1 MKHVR
6 WTAVM
11 VVALFAVGFIV
22 GGCSLLQ
29 NPWERAG
36 TEPGQ
41 EIVGPD
47 GGTMVW
53 VPAGEFPMGTT
64 EEQAAEWLQTWP
76 EAMRDQLEFWFE
88 AETPQRRVEMD
99 GFWLHKHEVTNAQYR
114 AFCEATGREFPS
126 KSTEGDDHPV
136 VYVNWDDAVAYA
148 EHYGLSLPSEAQ
160 WEYAARGPEGRIF
173 PWGDDWDDQKCCNV
187 INHGDGDIP
196 TMEVGSIPEG
206 ASWCGALDM
215 AGNVWEWC
223 ADWYDPNYYKTGPTR
238 NPAGPS
244 NAVEFDWVFLGLTG
258 VVSGARVLRGGS
270 WYLDLAVDDS
280 YRCAYRN
287 RRNPESRRYYNGFR
301 CARTVP

>member
-1 MKHVR
+1 MKHMR

-11 VVALFAVGFIV
+11 VVALFAVGV
-22 GGCSLLQ
+22 VTAQ
-29 NPWERAG
+29 NDNPWEQPG
-36 TEPGQ
+36 TEAGQ

-64 EEQAAEWLQTWP
+64 GEQAAELLQTWP
-76 EAMRDQLEFWFE
+76 KSIRNVGEFFLESQ
-88 AETPQRRVEMD
+88 TPQRRVEMD

-114 AFCEATGREFPS
+114 AFCETTGRQFPS
-126 KSTEGDDHPV
+126 ESTQGDDHPV

-148 EHYGLSLPSEAQ
+148 EHYGLSLPTEAQ

-173 PWGDDWDDQKCCNV
+173 PWGDDWDDQKCCNE
-187 INHGDGDIP
+187 NNRGDGTIP
-196 TMEVGSIPEG
+196 TMEVDSIPEG

-223 ADWYDPNYYKTGPTR
+223 ADWYDPNYYKTGPTK
-238 NPAGPS
+238 NPPGPS
-244 NAVEFDWVFLGLTG
+244 KAVEFQAPLSLGNGLMVIG
-258 VVSGARVLRGGS
+258 GAWVLRGGS
-270 WYLDLAVDDS
+270 WYYDRNN
-280 YRCAYRN
+280 YFRCAYRN
-287 RRNPESRRYYNGFR
+287 YNAEDEMIGCYGFR